1 MAIDLFQ
8 ADEIVSRTNV
18 NQRLTDIKGMFP
30 VSVANGGTGQTTLT
44 SGDILIGNGTSG
56 ISSVTTLP
64 IASGGTGG
72 STATLAR
79 TNLGVMS
86 PTQLYYNASGSSSS
100 IILSDTIAN
109 YQKIEICAVAD
120 DTHSFATNVW
130 TNGASPFTFN
140 LIIGNAY
147 TASGSNPNRMS
158 ICGSLLTISGT
169 SLTWGVQTYAT
180 VRPSTE
186 SSQLTVGAWSGS
198 KIYKI
203 VGYKY

>member
-18 NQRLTDIKGMFP
+18 NQRLTDIKDMFP
-30 VSVANGGTGQTTLT
+30 VSVAN
-44 SGDILIGNGTSG
+44 
-56 ISSVTTLP
+56 
-64 IASGGTGG
+64 GGTGG

-86 PTQLYYNASGSSSS
+86 PTELYYNASGSSST
-100 IILSDTIAN
+100 IPLSDTIAN
-109 YQKIEICAVAD
+109 YLAIEIHAIVD
-120 DTHSFATNVW
+120 STVSYSSTVW
-130 TNGASPFTFN
+130 TNGNSSCTIN
-140 LIIGNAY
+140 LVIGNPY
-147 TASGSNPNRMS
+147 TASGTNPNRMT
-158 ICGSLLTISGT
+158 ICGSNIAISGT
-169 SLTWGVQTYAT
+169 SLTWGTQTYAT

-186 SSQLTVGAWSGS
+186 TNQLSVGAWSGT